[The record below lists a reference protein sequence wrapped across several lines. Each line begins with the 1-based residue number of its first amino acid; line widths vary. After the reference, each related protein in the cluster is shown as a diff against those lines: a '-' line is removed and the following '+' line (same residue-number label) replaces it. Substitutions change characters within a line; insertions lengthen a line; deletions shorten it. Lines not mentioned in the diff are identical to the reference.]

1 MMLSNLR
8 RFRAVAAR
16 DGIRAAT
23 RKALGRAA
31 KGIPIALQGK
41 IDVFHHYEALL
52 GEEQGLGIKITSE
65 NVPVGSMTWLVPD
78 FNASSGGHINILRF
92 MALLKESG
100 FPDQR
105 LVVVE
110 PHRWGSAAEAQ
121 AALNAAFGD
130 NGISVSLGARS
141 IEPCQYLVAT
151 GWQTAYWV
159 SKYKDTASKLYFVQ
173 DFEPAFYAHGTEY
186 VLAENTYKLGLV
198 GITAGAWLADKLR
211 GDYGMKTISFNFAC
225 DLELYKP
232 RKKRLTKTKHIFF
245 YARPVTPR
253 RCFELGLLALK
264 KVCDQMPEAAVIF
277 AGWDVSGYEIPFH
290 HLNAGTVSVPDLPDL
305 YSQCDIGLILSST
318 NLSLLPLEMAACG
331 CPLVINR
338 GSNATWLLP
347 EEEAFYCDLDVDSI
361 AKTLLEALRVPEE
374 MAGRAALAL
383 KRAKAS
389 SWKAEAEKISAF
401 LEDTSGFQKSR

>member
-1 MMLSNLR
+1 MLNNLR

-16 DGIRAAT
+16 DGIRVAT
-23 RKALGRAA
+23 RKALTRAV
-31 KGIPIALQGK
+31 GSVPSVLQSK
-41 IDVFHHYEALL
+41 IDIFRHYESLL
-52 GEEQGLGIKITSE
+52 GEEQGFGIKISSE
-65 NVPVGSMTWLVPD
+65 NVPEGSMTWVVPD

-92 MALLKESG
+92 MALLKGSG
-100 FPDQR
+100 FPEQR
-105 LVVVE
+105 LIVIE
-110 PHRWGSAAEAQ
+110 PHRWNSNAEAQ

-130 NGISVSLGARS
+130 HGVVVSLGARS

-159 SKYKDTASKLYFVQ
+159 SKYRDAARKLYFVQ

-186 VLAENTYKLGLV
+186 TLAENTYRLGLT
-198 GITAGAWLADKLR
+198 GITAGRWLADKLNE
-211 GDYGMKTISFNFAC
+211 DYGMRTMAFDFAC
-225 DLELYKP
+225 DLELYQRQP
-232 RKKRLTKTKHIFF
+232 KRPSKTRHIFF

-264 KVCDQMPEAAVIF
+264 KVCDRMPEAAVIF

-290 HLNAGTVSVPDLPDL
+290 HLNAGTLPVSSLPDL
-305 YSQCDIGLILSST
+305 YSQCDVALILSST

-338 GSNATWLLP
+338 GANASWLLP
-347 EEEAFYCDLDVDSI
+347 EEEAYYCDMDVDSI
-361 AKTLLEALRVPEE
+361 AARLVEALEDPEG
-374 MAGRAALAL
+374 AARRASLAL
-383 KRAKAS
+383 KRAQGA

-401 LEDTSGFQKSR
+401 LREIA

>member
-1 MMLSNLR
+1 MILNGLR

-16 DGIRAAT
+16 DGIRIAM
-23 RKALGRAA
+23 RKAFRRAS
-31 KGIPIALQGK
+31 KSIPDALQGK
-41 IDVFHHYEALL
+41 VDVFRHYGALL
-52 GEEQGLGIKITSE
+52 GEEQGFGMKISSD
-65 NVPVGSMTWLVPD
+65 NVPRGSMTWLVPD

-92 MALLKESG
+92 MALLKENG
-100 FPDQR
+100 FPEQR
-105 LVVVE
+105 LIVIE
-110 PHRWGSAAEAQ
+110 PHRWSSNAEAQ

-130 NGISVSLGARS
+130 SGIVVSLGARS

-159 SKYKDTASKLYFVQ
+159 SKYKDASRRLYFVQ

-186 VLAENTYKLGLV
+186 VLAENTYKLGLT
-198 GITAGAWLADKLR
+198 GITAGGWLANKLHD
-211 GDYGMKTISFNFAC
+211 DYGMRTMSFNFAC

-232 RKKRLTKTKHIFF
+232 QTKRPSKTKHIFF

-264 KVCDQMPEAAVIF
+264 KVCDQVPDAAVIF

-290 HLNAGTVSVPDLPDL
+290 HLNAGTLAVSSLPDL
-305 YSQCDIGLILSST
+305 YSQCDVGLILSST

-338 GSNATWLLP
+338 GPHASWLLS
-347 EEEAFYCDLDVDSI
+347 EEEVYYCDMDVDSI
-361 AKTLLEALRVPEE
+361 AAKLMEALEE
-374 MAGRAALAL
+374 TEETGRRASLAQ
-383 KRAKAS
+383 KRAQYG
-389 SWKAEAEKISAF
+389 SWKAEADKISAF
-401 LEDTSGFQKSR
+401 LREIE

>member
-1 MMLSNLR
+1 MMLNNFR
-8 RFRAVAAR
+8 RFRVVAAR
-16 DGIRAAT
+16 DGIGAAT
-23 RKALGRAA
+23 RKALTRAA
-31 KGIPIALQGK
+31 KNLPVALQGK
-41 IDVFHHYEALL
+41 IDVFRHYEALL
-52 GEEQGLGIKITSE
+52 GEEQGFGIKISPE

-78 FNASSGGHINILRF
+78 FTASSGGHINILRF
-92 MALLKESG
+92 MALLKDNG
-100 FPDQR
+100 FPEQR

-110 PHRWGSAAEAQ
+110 PHRWGSVAEAQ
-121 AALNAAFGD
+121 DALNAAFGD
-130 NGISVSLGARS
+130 NGITVSLGARS

-159 SKYKDTASKLYFVQ
+159 SKYRDAASRLYFVQ

-186 VLAENTYKLGLV
+186 ALAENTYKLGLV
-198 GITAGAWLADKLR
+198 GITAGSWLADKLR
-211 GDYGMKTISFNFAC
+211 DDYGMKTTSFNFAC
-225 DLELYKP
+225 DLELYRP
-232 RKKRLTKTKHIFF
+232 CEKRPTKTKHIFF

-264 KVCDQMPEAAVIF
+264 RVCDQIPEAAVIF

-290 HLNAGTVSVPDLPDL
+290 HLNAGTVPVPDLPDL

-338 GSNATWLLP
+338 GANATWLLS

-361 AKTLLEALRVPEE
+361 VKTLLEALKDPEE
-374 MAGRAALAL
+374 MAERAALAL

-389 SWKAEAEKISAF
+389 SWQAEVEKISAF
-401 LEDTSGFQKSR
+401 LGTTSDFQR

>member
-1 MMLSNLR
+1 MILNSLR

-16 DGIRAAT
+16 DGLRVAT
-23 RKALGRAA
+23 RKAINRAA
-31 KGIPIALQGK
+31 KGIPVALQGK
-41 IDVFHHYEALL
+41 IDVFRHYETLL
-52 GEEQGLGIKITSE
+52 GEEQGLGIKISSN
-65 NVPVGSMTWLVPD
+65 NVPEGSMTWLVPD

-92 MALLKESG
+92 MALLSENG
-100 FPDQR
+100 FPEQR

-110 PHRWGSAAEAQ
+110 PHRWNSNAEAQ

-130 NGISVSLGARS
+130 NGIVVSLGARS

-159 SKYKDTASKLYFVQ
+159 SKYKDAAQKLYFVQ

-186 VLAENTYKLGLV
+186 VLAENTYRLGLT
-198 GITAGAWLADKLR
+198 GITAGGWLADKLHD
-211 GDYGMKTISFNFAC
+211 DYGMRTVSFDFAC

-232 RKKRLTKTKHIFF
+232 QPKRPSKTKHIFF

-264 KVCDQMPEAAVIF
+264 KVCERVPNAAVIF

-290 HLNAGTVSVPDLPDL
+290 HLNAGTLAVSSLPDL
-305 YSQCDIGLILSST
+305 YSQCDVGLILSST

-338 GSNATWLLP
+338 GAHATWLLP
-347 EEEAFYCDLDVDSI
+347 EEEVYYCDMDVDSI
-361 AKTLLEALRVPEE
+361 AARLVEALEDTEE
-374 MAGRAALAL
+374 TAKRAALAL
-383 KRAKAS
+383 KRAQGS
-389 SWKAEAEKISAF
+389 SWEAEAEKISVF
-401 LEDTSGFQKSR
+401 LRELK